1 MSVNRK
7 NVCAARIRSYFT
19 CARTYLLESCVYPR
33 LQRELFMSEKGN
45 ICVVH
50 KDMLRFMR
58 PAYKL
63 APRLSEDLDR
73 KMSVHE
79 TI

>member
-1 MSVNRK
+1 MCRTYPLVFYVR
-7 NVCAARIRSYFT
+7 
-19 CARTYLLESCVYPR
+19 RTYLLESCVYPR
-33 LQRELFMSEKGN
+33 LRRELFMSEKGN

-50 KDMLRFMR
+50 KDMRRFMR

-63 APRLSEDLDR
+63 APRLSEDLDG
-73 KMSVHE
+73 KMSVHK

>member
-1 MSVNRK
+1 
-7 NVCAARIRSYFT
+7 
-19 CARTYLLESCVYPR
+19 
-33 LQRELFMSEKGN
+33 MSEKGN

-50 KDMLRFMR
+50 KDMRRFMR

-63 APRLSEDLDR
+63 APRLSEDLDG
-73 KMSVHE
+73 KMSVHK